1 MLDDLLEDWNQGYK
15 APFEGIRVVGPRYGL
30 RDYRVR
36 NFLSRNQVPYVWLDP
51 ERDDQ
56 AVELLKK
63 FGVDDSKLPVVLFQ
77 DGTSLVQP
85 GDEELAQR
93 VGLRTQATQDFYDL
107 VVVGAGMAGLA
118 AAVYGASEGL
128 KTLVLEPEAPGG
140 QAGSSSKIEN
150 YLGFPRGVSGER
162 LARDAYD
169 QARKFGAEFITQRAS
184 SINGEGQYRQ
194 VKMANG
200 ADISCRVGLIAV
212 GVCYRRID
220 APGIERLTGSGV
232 YYGASMAEAQSCK
245 DELVYVVGGAN
256 SAGQAA
262 MYFSRVAKKVTI
274 LVRGDGLEKSMSKYL
289 IDQIAGT
296 SNITVETRSEVV
308 EAMGETHLESV
319 KIRNPKGE
327 EVRPASSVFLFIG
340 AAPQTDWLP
349 EKVMRDPNGFV
360 LSGRDLRID
369 GQLPRTWKE
378 DREPYLLETSM
389 PGVFVAGDVRHG
401 SVKRAATAVGE
412 GSMAVQLMHQYL
424 AQF

>member
-1 MLDDLLEDWNQGYK
+1 
-15 APFEGIRVVGPRYGL
+15 
-30 RDYRVR
+30 
-36 NFLSRNQVPYVWLDP
+36 
-51 ERDDQ
+51 
-56 AVELLKK
+56 
-63 FGVDDSKLPVVLFQ
+63 
-77 DGTSLVQP
+77 
-85 GDEELAQR
+85 
-93 VGLRTQATQDFYDL
+93 
-107 VVVGAGMAGLA
+107 
-118 AAVYGASEGL
+118 
-128 KTLVLEPEAPGG
+128 
-140 QAGSSSKIEN
+140 
-150 YLGFPRGVSGER
+150 
-162 LARDAYD
+162 
-169 QARKFGAEFITQRAS
+169 
-184 SINGEGQYRQ
+184 
-194 VKMANG
+194 
-200 ADISCRVGLIAV
+200 
-212 GVCYRRID
+212 
-220 APGIERLTGSGV
+220 
-232 YYGASMAEAQSCK
+232 
-245 DELVYVVGGAN
+245 
-256 SAGQAA
+256 

-340 AAPQTDWLP
+340 GAPQTDWLP